1 MSDTQNSP
9 MPDGRNSTMI
19 KKVRNDMQKYADLRG
34 KDDQHHQ
41 LAVSKQM
48 VRNEVDCALKDH
60 LRVASRP
67 ELPQVTTVMNL
78 TDSKKFANSANRNRL
93 NFTAL

>member
-1 MSDTQNSP
+1 
-9 MPDGRNSTMI
+9 
-19 KKVRNDMQKYADLRG
+19 
-34 KDDQHHQ
+34 

-93 NFTAL
+93 NFTALQTLDGGALETQ